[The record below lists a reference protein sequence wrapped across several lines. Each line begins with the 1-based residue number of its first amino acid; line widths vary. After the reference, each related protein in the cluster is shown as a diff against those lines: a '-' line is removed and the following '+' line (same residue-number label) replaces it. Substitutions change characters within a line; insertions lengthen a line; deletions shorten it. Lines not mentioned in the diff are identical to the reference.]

1 MSRRLAIGLAV
12 LVLALAGGAL
22 AAGAMRH
29 AGHAA
34 PTRPAL
40 TPAQRRVVREAA
52 REQRLY
58 GSCGCRHRW
67 PKQGGLGSRP
77 SATAPSAP

>member
-1 MSRRLAIGLAV
+1 VSRRLAIGLLV

-29 AGHAA
+29 AGHAV

-58 GSCGCRHRW
+58 GSCRCRHRW
-67 PKQGGLGSRP
+67 PKKGGAGSQP
-77 SATAPSAP
+77 SAATATAP

>member
-1 MSRRLAIGLAV
+1 VSRRLAIGLAV

-29 AGHAA
+29 SGHAV

-67 PKQGGLGSRP
+67 PKQGGAAP
-77 SATAPSAP
+77 QPAAASATAP